1 MSEIGSREAA
11 VLRVIGNRRI
21 DTRELADA
29 AGLTVGQ
36 LRTVLTTLATAGL
49 VVRDGGMWEVT
60 NG

>member
-11 VLRVIGNRRI
+11 VLQVIGNRRI
-21 DTRELADA
+21 DSRELADA
-29 AGLTVGQ
+29 AGLTAGQ

-49 VVRDGGMWEVT
+49 VVRHGGMWEVT